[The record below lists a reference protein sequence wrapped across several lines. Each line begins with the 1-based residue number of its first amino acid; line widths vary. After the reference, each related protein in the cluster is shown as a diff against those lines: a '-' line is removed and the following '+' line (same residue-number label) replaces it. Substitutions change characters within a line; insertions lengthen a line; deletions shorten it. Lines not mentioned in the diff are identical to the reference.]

1 VKKIKAKPAK
11 GHTDRPS
18 DAVRKPG
25 VARLPQ
31 PIGDGLTCSEAQ
43 IEDLL
48 SKGEST

>member
-1 VKKIKAKPAK
+1 MKKSKIKPSGGRK
-11 GHTDRPS
+11 DRPS
-18 DAVRKPG
+18 DTGHKPG

-31 PIGDGLTCSEAQ
+31 SIGDGLTCSEAQ